1 MELQLFGINHKTSNV
16 AEREKF
22 IINESNQILLDSH
35 LKNIF
40 HNELESFFGIST
52 CNRTEIY
59 LVGKSGISEQVFYE
73 ILKKLNINDI
83 SRDSFYFLSNHD
95 ALVHMCKVASGID
108 SQVLGEQ
115 EILGQFKT
123 AVKNAKEYKIIGK
136 KLSYFADKV
145 IEIAKKART
154 ETKIGLNSLSV
165 SGLAL
170 KLIKNIFEAPENQK
184 VIVIGAGSLS
194 KSVISNLYE
203 KGIHNIKLVNRTI
216 KKINLNKNFEILS
229 SSLDTL
235 HDQLE
240 LADIVIS
247 SSITDLPIIGKGAIE
262 NALKVRKNKPILLI
276 DLGVPRNIEDEIRD
290 IEQAYLF
297 SIDDIEKITQDN
309 FGQRSIEAEKAMNI
323 IALES
328 KSKLEDFS
336 SKSSKDLANLQLE
349 KFLNSLSSDEIEQ
362 FKSNDNYSNLVESIK
377 SMNINDEGFNN
388 FQDIKNL
395 DDHIIKSM
403 IKRFF
408 SNA

>member
-59 LVGKSGISEQVFYE
+59 LVGKSGISEKVFHE
-73 ILKKLNINDI
+73 ILKKLSINDI
-83 SRDSFYFLSNHD
+83 SSDSFYFLSNHD

-123 AVKNAKEYKIIGK
+123 ALKNAKEYNIIGK

-154 ETKIGLNSLSV
+154 ETNIGLNSLSV

-170 KLIKNIFEAPENQK
+170 KLIKNIFEAPENQN
-184 VIVIGAGSLS
+184 VLVIGAGFLS
-194 KSVISNLYE
+194 KSVISNLYD
-203 KGIHNIKLVNRTI
+203 KGIHNIKLVNRSI

-297 SIDDIEKITQDN
+297 SIDDIEKITQEN

-328 KSKLEDFS
+328 KSKLEDFF
-336 SKSSKDLANLQLE
+336 SKSSKDLASLQLE

-362 FKSNDNYSNLVESIK
+362 FRSNGNYSNLVESIK

>member
-35 LKNIF
+35 LKKIF
-40 HNELESFFGIST
+40 HDDLESFFGIST

-309 FGQRSIEAEKAMNI
+309 FGQRSIEAEKAINL

-408 SNA
+408 NNA

>member
-59 LVGKSGISEQVFYE
+59 LVGKSGIAEKVFYE
-73 ILKKLNINDI
+73 ILKKLSIHDI
-83 SRDSFYFLSNHD
+83 SSDSFYFLSNHD

-123 AVKNAKEYKIIGK
+123 ALKNAKEYNIIGK

-154 ETKIGLNSLSV
+154 ETNIGLNSLSV

-170 KLIKNIFEAPENQK
+170 KLIKNIFEAPENQN
-184 VIVIGAGSLS
+184 VLVIGAGFLS
-194 KSVISNLYE
+194 KSVISNLYD
-203 KGIHNIKLVNRTI
+203 KGIHNIKLVNRSI

-297 SIDDIEKITQDN
+297 SIDDIEKITQEN

-328 KSKLEDFS
+328 KSKLEDFF
-336 SKSSKDLANLQLE
+336 SKSSKDLASLQLE

-362 FKSNDNYSNLVESIK
+362 FRSNGNYSNLVDSIK
-377 SMNINDEGFNN
+377 SMNITDEGFNN

>member
-40 HNELESFFGIST
+40 QEDIESFFGIST

-59 LVGKSGISEQVFYE
+59 LVGKSGISEKVFYE

-83 SRDSFYFLSNHD
+83 SSDSFYFLSNHD

-123 AVKNAKEYKIIGK
+123 AVKNAKEYNIIGK
-136 KLSYFADKV
+136 RLSYFADKV

-154 ETKIGLNSLSV
+154 ETNIGLNSLSV

-170 KLIKNIFEAPENQK
+170 KLIKNIFEAPENQN
-184 VIVIGAGSLS
+184 VLVIGAGSLS
-194 KSVISNLYE
+194 KSVISNLYD

-229 SSLDTL
+229 SSLDSL

-323 IALES
+323 IVLES

-336 SKSSKDLANLQLE
+336 SKSSKDDANLQLE

-362 FKSNDNYSNLVESIK
+362 FKSNGNYSNLVESIK
-377 SMNINDEGFNN
+377 SMNITDEGFNN